1 MDDGLKQRVVG
12 AVVLLALG
20 ILFVPVLFEP
30 EFKRELDRTT
40 QIPPALGLTP
50 LQVADPVRPEVEPAK
65 AAAEMY
71 PLLDEAEPA
80 PVTVKPVKVTE
91 PSKAVLV
98 KKPTPAQRDLL
109 DSKGVPKAWV
119 VQVASFNTQARA
131 KVLRD
136 ELLAKN
142 YPAFT
147 RTLQTTKGRVTR
159 VYVGPKI
166 LREKALAV
174 KSELDET
181 LKINSLLVKFKP

>member
-20 ILFVPVLFEP
+20 VLFVPVLFEP
-30 EFKRELDRTT
+30 EFSRELNRTT
-40 QIPPALGLTP
+40 QVPPALGLTP
-50 LQVADPVRPEVEPAK
+50 LQVADPIKPKVEPAK
-65 AAAEMY
+65 AAADMY
-71 PLLDEAEPA
+71 QLLEEAEPVPA
-80 PVTVKPVKVTE
+80 KAKPIKVEEPVK
-91 PSKAVLV
+91 AALV
-98 KKPTPAQRDLL
+98 SKPTLAQRELL
-109 DSKGVPKAWV
+109 DTSGAPKAWV

-136 ELLAKN
+136 ELLAKSF
-142 YPAFT
+142 PAFT

-174 KSELDET
+174 KNELDKT